1 MNSIVIE
8 INDQSGQKG
17 NIANMPS
24 EAPLSLW
31 FDFLFSEQVI
41 VGQPKWITEA
51 ETLFV
56 PVMVQQQ
63 ELPKQIQLQS

>member
-1 MNSIVIE
+1 MNNIVIE
-8 INDQSGQKG
+8 INDQSGQMG
-17 NIANMPS
+17 NMPQQ
-24 EAPLSLW
+24 APLSLW

-56 PVMVQQQ
+56 PVLVQQQ